1 MILRIQRKY
10 NSYVPI
16 SMLLFQVL
24 AELKAKREKDL
35 SRKVIFELDDEAEA
49 LNELTTT
56 KNEIN
61 LPGEDLL

>member
-1 MILRIQRKY
+1 
-10 NSYVPI
+10 
-16 SMLLFQVL
+16 MLLFQVL

-35 SRKVIFELDDEAEA
+35 TRKVIFELDDEAEA